1 MKQYFGTDGIRG
13 IPNKTL
19 NEDLVSK
26 IFSSVE
32 KELSP
37 VSVAVI
43 LDTRSSSLELLGWI
57 CNGLSE
63 NVQVVNYGVLPSG
76 SMPILLKK
84 FEHDLGVI
92 ISASHNPSEYNG
104 IKLINDVGSKLSD
117 EVEINIE
124 NNLQTIS
131 LPEKTSI
138 SKSSTE
144 GYDAYLEYLESLID
158 FDLSSFN
165 ILFDTANGSSYKII
179 EDLFQSTK
187 SKYKI
192 IANAPDGQ
200 NINSNCGA
208 THLDNLVTNLGKN
221 QLGAAFDGDAD
232 RLILVD
238 ENRSSCNGDVIIL
251 LIAKYLEAINRLNNN
266 IVVSTV
272 MSNFGFKKAAE
283 KNNYHNIETS
293 VGDKYV
299 AAAMSE
305 HNASLGGEQSGHI
318 IISDE
323 LPVGDGLV
331 SLIYA
336 LKALAFF
343 NTSLS
348 EFKDSNI
355 TEYPQKLINLE
366 LDTLPSDEKIKEL
379 NVIADNLFNEVGLDG
394 RYLIRK
400 SGTEP
405 ILRVLVEAQSEEE
418 LANFSEELIINIKN
432 HLFTWNIIYND
443 TNELISARPWKRWR
457 GSMLSKNSADAY
469 SALQSL

>member
-1 MKQYFGTDGIRG
+1 LKQYFGTDGIRG

-43 LDTRSSSLELLGWI
+43 LDTRSSSLELLSWI

-63 NVQVVNYGVLPSG
+63 KVEVVNYGVLPSG
-76 SMPILLKK
+76 SMPILLEK
-84 FEHDLGVI
+84 FGHDLGVI

-117 EVEINIE
+117 NVEINIE

-138 SKSSTE
+138 SKSSTK

-179 EDLFQSTK
+179 EDLFQSKK
-187 SKYKI
+187 SKFKI
-192 IANAPDGQ
+192 ISNTPDGQ

-208 THLDNLVTNLGKN
+208 THLDNLISNLGKN

-238 ENRSSCNGDVIIL
+238 ETGTPCNGDVIIL
-251 LIAKYLEAINRLNNN
+251 LIAKYLEAINKLNNN

-272 MSNFGFKKAAE
+272 MSNFGFKKAVE
-283 KNNYHNIETS
+283 KNNYHNVETS

-331 SLIYA
+331 SFIYS

-343 NTSLS
+343 NTTLS
-348 EFKDSNI
+348 EFRESNI
-355 TEYPQKLINLE
+355 IEYPQKLINLE
-366 LDTLPSDEKIKEL
+366 LDLLPSNEQVKEL
-379 NVIADNLFNEVGLDG
+379 NEIANNLYNEIGLDG
-394 RYLIRK
+394 RFLIRK

-405 ILRVLVEAQSEEE
+405 ILRVLVEAESEEE
-418 LANFSEELIINIKN
+418 LANFSEKLLISIKN
-432 HLFTWNIIYND
+432 HLFT
-443 TNELISARPWKRWR
+443 
-457 GSMLSKNSADAY
+457 
-469 SALQSL
+469 

>member
-37 VSVAVI
+37 ASVAVI
-43 LDTRSSSLELLGWI
+43 LDTRSSSLELLSWI
-57 CNGLSE
+57 CSGLSE
-63 NVQVVNYGVLPSG
+63 KVEVVNYGVLPSG
-76 SMPILLKK
+76 SMPVLLEK
-84 FEHDLGVI
+84 FGHDLGVI

-117 EVEINIE
+117 DLEINIE

-131 LPEKTSI
+131 LPQKKSI
-138 SKSSTE
+138 SKSSTK

-165 ILFDTANGSSYKII
+165 ILFDTAHGSSYKIVD
-179 EDLFQSTK
+179 DLFQSKK
-187 SKYKI
+187 SKFKI
-192 IANAPDGQ
+192 ISNTPDGQ

-208 THLDNLVTNLGKN
+208 TNLDNLVSNLGKN

-238 ENRSSCNGDVIIL
+238 ENKSPCNGDVIIL
-251 LIAKYLEAINRLNNN
+251 LIAKYLEAINKLNNN

-272 MSNFGFKKAAE
+272 MSNFGFKKAVE
-283 KNNYHNIETS
+283 KNNYHNVETS

-299 AAAMSE
+299 ALAMSE

-331 SLIYA
+331 SLIYS

-348 EFKDSNI
+348 EFKESNI

-366 LDTLPSDEKIKEL
+366 LDLLPSDEQVKEL
-379 NVIADNLFNEVGLDG
+379 NNIAKNLYNEIGLDG
-394 RYLIRK
+394 RFLIRK

-405 ILRVLVEAQSEEE
+405 ILRVLVEAESEEE
-418 LANFSEELIINIKN
+418 LDNFSEELITNIKN
-432 HLFTWNIIYND
+432 HLFT
-443 TNELISARPWKRWR
+443 
-457 GSMLSKNSADAY
+457 
-469 SALQSL
+469 

>member
-187 SKYKI
+187 SKFKI
-192 IANAPDGQ
+192 IANTPDGQ

-208 THLDNLVTNLGKN
+208 THLDNLVSNLGKN

-251 LIAKYLEAINRLNNN
+251 LIAKYLEAINKLNNN

-379 NVIADNLFNEVGLDG
+379 NVIADNLYNEVGLDG

>member
-1 MKQYFGTDGIRG
+1 LKQYFGTDGIRG

-19 NEDLVSK
+19 NKDLVSK

-43 LDTRSSSLELLGWI
+43 LDTRSSSLELLNWI

-63 NVQVVNYGVLPSG
+63 KVEVVNYGVLPSG
-76 SMPILLKK
+76 SMPILLEK
-84 FEHDLGVI
+84 FGHDLGVI

-117 EVEINIE
+117 DTEIDIE
-124 NNLQTIS
+124 NNLKTIS

-138 SKSSTE
+138 SKSSTK
-144 GYDAYLEYLESLID
+144 GYDKYLEYLESLID

-179 EDLFQSTK
+179 EDLFQLKK
-187 SKYKI
+187 SKFKI
-192 IANAPDGQ
+192 ISNTPDGQ

-208 THLDNLVTNLGKN
+208 TNLDNLVSNLGKN

-238 ENRSSCNGDVIIL
+238 ENKSPCNGDVIIL
-251 LIAKYLEAINRLNNN
+251 LIAKYLEAINKLNNN

-272 MSNFGFKKAAE
+272 MSNFGFKKAVE
-283 KNNYHNIETS
+283 KNNYHNVETS

-299 AAAMSE
+299 ASAMSE

-331 SLIYA
+331 SLIYS

-348 EFKDSNI
+348 EFKESNI

-366 LDTLPSDEKIKEL
+366 LNLMPSDEQVKEL
-379 NVIADNLFNEVGLDG
+379 NDIANNLYNEIGLDG
-394 RYLIRK
+394 RFLIRK

-405 ILRVLVEAQSEEE
+405 ILRVLVEAESEEE
-418 LANFSEELIINIKN
+418 LDNFSEELIINIKN
-432 HLFTWNIIYND
+432 HLF
-443 TNELISARPWKRWR
+443 S
-457 GSMLSKNSADAY
+457 
-469 SALQSL
+469 

>member
-37 VSVAVI
+37 ASVAVI

-57 CNGLSE
+57 CKGLSE
-63 NVQVVNYGVLPSG
+63 NVEVVNYGVLPSG
-76 SMPILLKK
+76 SMPILLEK
-84 FEHDLGVI
+84 FGHNLGVI

-117 EVEINIE
+117 DMELNIE

-131 LPEKTSI
+131 LPEKISI
-138 SKSSTE
+138 SKSSTK

-179 EDLFQSTK
+179 EDLFQSKK
-187 SKYKI
+187 SKFKI
-192 IANAPDGQ
+192 IANTPDGQ

-208 THLDNLVTNLGKN
+208 THLDNLVSLLGKN

-238 ENRSSCNGDVIIL
+238 ETGTPCNGDVIIL
-251 LIAKYLEAINRLNNN
+251 LIAKYLEAINKLNNN

-272 MSNFGFKKAAE
+272 MSNFGFKKAVE
-283 KNNYHNIETS
+283 KNNYHNVETS

-305 HNASLGGEQSGHI
+305 QNASLGGEQSGHI

-331 SLIYA
+331 SFIYS

-343 NTSLS
+343 NTTLS
-348 EFKDSNI
+348 EFRESNI
-355 TEYPQKLINLE
+355 IEYPQKLINLE
-366 LDTLPSDEKIKEL
+366 LDLLPSDEQVKEL
-379 NVIADNLFNEVGLDG
+379 NEIANNLYNEIGLDG
-394 RYLIRK
+394 RFLIRK

-405 ILRVLVEAQSEEE
+405 ILRVLVEAESEEE
-418 LANFSEELIINIKN
+418 LANFSEKLIISIKN
-432 HLFTWNIIYND
+432 HLFTWNIIYNE
-443 TNELISARPWKRWR
+443 TNELTSARPWKRWR

-469 SALQSL
+469 SALRSL

>member
-37 VSVAVI
+37 ASVAVI

-57 CNGLSE
+57 CKGLSE
-63 NVQVVNYGVLPSG
+63 NVEVVNYGVLPSG
-76 SMPILLKK
+76 SMPILLEK
-84 FEHDLGVI
+84 FGHNLGVI

-117 EVEINIE
+117 DMELNIE

-131 LPEKTSI
+131 LPEKISI
-138 SKSSTE
+138 SKSSTK

-179 EDLFQSTK
+179 EDLFQSKK
-187 SKYKI
+187 SKSKI
-192 IANAPDGQ
+192 IANTPDGQ

-208 THLDNLVTNLGKN
+208 THLDNLVSLLGKN

-238 ENRSSCNGDVIIL
+238 ETGTPCNGDVIIL
-251 LIAKYLEAINRLNNN
+251 LIAKYLEAINKLNNN

-272 MSNFGFKKAAE
+272 MSNFGFKKAVE
-283 KNNYHNIETS
+283 KNNYHNVETS

-305 HNASLGGEQSGHI
+305 QNASLGGEQSGHI

-331 SLIYA
+331 SFIYS

-343 NTSLS
+343 NTTLS
-348 EFKDSNI
+348 EFRESNI
-355 TEYPQKLINLE
+355 IEYPQKLINLE
-366 LDTLPSDEKIKEL
+366 LDLLPSDEQVKEL
-379 NVIADNLFNEVGLDG
+379 NEIANNLYNEIGLDG
-394 RYLIRK
+394 RFLIRK

-405 ILRVLVEAQSEEE
+405 ILRVLVEAESEEE
-418 LANFSEELIINIKN
+418 LANFSEKLIISIKN
-432 HLFTWNIIYND
+432 HLFT
-443 TNELISARPWKRWR
+443 
-457 GSMLSKNSADAY
+457 
-469 SALQSL
+469 

>member
-43 LDTRSSSLELLGWI
+43 LDTRSSSLELLSWI

-63 NVQVVNYGVLPSG
+63 KIEVINYGVLPSG
-76 SMPILLKK
+76 SMPILLEK
-84 FEHDLGVI
+84 FGHDLGVI

-117 EVEINIE
+117 DVEINIE

-138 SKSSTE
+138 SKSSTK

-179 EDLFQSTK
+179 EDLFQSKK
-187 SKYKI
+187 SKFKI
-192 IANAPDGQ
+192 ISNTPDGQ

-208 THLDNLVTNLGKN
+208 THLDNLISNLGKN

-238 ENRSSCNGDVIIL
+238 ETGAPCNGDVIIL
-251 LIAKYLEAINRLNNN
+251 LIAKYLEAINKLNNN

-272 MSNFGFKKAAE
+272 MSNFGFKKAVE
-283 KNNYHNIETS
+283 KNNYHNVETS

-305 HNASLGGEQSGHI
+305 LNASLGGEQSGHI

-331 SLIYA
+331 SFIYS

-343 NTSLS
+343 NTTLA
-348 EFKDSNI
+348 EFRDSNI
-355 TEYPQKLINLE
+355 IEYPQKLINLE
-366 LDTLPSDEKIKEL
+366 LDLLPSEEQVKEL
-379 NVIADNLFNEVGLDG
+379 NEIANNLYNEIGLDG
-394 RYLIRK
+394 RFLIRK

-405 ILRVLVEAQSEEE
+405 ILRVLVEAESEEE
-418 LANFSEELIINIKN
+418 LANFSEKLIISIKN
-432 HLFTWNIIYND
+432 HLFT
-443 TNELISARPWKRWR
+443 
-457 GSMLSKNSADAY
+457 
-469 SALQSL
+469 

>member
-43 LDTRSSSLELLGWI
+43 LDTRSSSLELLSWI

-63 NVQVVNYGVLPSG
+63 KVEVVNYGVLPSG
-76 SMPILLKK
+76 SMPILLEK
-84 FEHDLGVI
+84 FGHDLGVI

-117 EVEINIE
+117 DVEINIE

-138 SKSSTE
+138 SKSSTK
-144 GYDAYLEYLESLID
+144 GYDAYLGYLESLID

-179 EDLFQSTK
+179 EDLFQSKK
-187 SKYKI
+187 SKFKI
-192 IANAPDGQ
+192 ISNTPDGQ

-208 THLDNLVTNLGKN
+208 THLDNLISNLGKN

-238 ENRSSCNGDVIIL
+238 ETGTPCNGDVIIL
-251 LIAKYLEAINRLNNN
+251 LIAKYLEAINKLNNN

-272 MSNFGFKKAAE
+272 MSNFGFKKAVE
-283 KNNYHNIETS
+283 KNNYHNVETS

-299 AAAMSE
+299 AAAMNE

-331 SLIYA
+331 SFIYS

-343 NTSLS
+343 NTTLS
-348 EFKDSNI
+348 EFRESNI
-355 TEYPQKLINLE
+355 IEYPQKLINLE
-366 LDTLPSDEKIKEL
+366 LDLLPSNEQVKEL
-379 NVIADNLFNEVGLDG
+379 NEIANNLYNEIGLDG
-394 RYLIRK
+394 RFLIRK

-405 ILRVLVEAQSEEE
+405 ILRVLVEAESEEE
-418 LANFSEELIINIKN
+418 LANFSEKLIISIKN
-432 HLFTWNIIYND
+432 HLFT
-443 TNELISARPWKRWR
+443 
-457 GSMLSKNSADAY
+457 
-469 SALQSL
+469 

>member
-19 NEDLVSK
+19 NKDLVSK

-104 IKLINDVGSKLSD
+104 IKLINDVGSKLTD

-187 SKYKI
+187 SKFKI

-208 THLDNLVTNLGKN
+208 THLDNLVSNLGKN
-221 QLGAAFDGDAD
+221 QIGAAFDGDAD

-251 LIAKYLEAINRLNNN
+251 LIAKYLEAINKLNNN

-331 SLIYA
+331 SLIYS

-379 NVIADNLFNEVGLDG
+379 NVIADNLYNEVGLDG

-418 LANFSEELIINIKN
+418 LSNFSEELIINIKN

>member
-19 NEDLVSK
+19 NKDLVSK

-43 LDTRSSSLELLGWI
+43 LDTRSSSLELLNWI

-63 NVQVVNYGVLPSG
+63 KVEVVNYGVLPSG
-76 SMPILLKK
+76 SMPILLEK
-84 FEHDLGVI
+84 FGHDLGVI

-117 EVEINIE
+117 DTEIDIE
-124 NNLQTIS
+124 NNLKTIS

-138 SKSSTE
+138 SKSSTK
-144 GYDAYLEYLESLID
+144 GYDKYLEYLESLID

-179 EDLFQSTK
+179 EDLFQSKK
-187 SKYKI
+187 SKFKI
-192 IANAPDGQ
+192 ISNTPDGK
-200 NINSNCGA
+200 NINFNCGA
-208 THLDNLVTNLGKN
+208 TNLDNLVSNLGKN

-238 ENRSSCNGDVIIL
+238 ENKSPCNGDVIIL
-251 LIAKYLEAINRLNNN
+251 LIAKYLEAINKLNNN

-272 MSNFGFKKAAE
+272 MSNFGFKKAVE
-283 KNNYHNIETS
+283 KNNYHNVETS

-299 AAAMSE
+299 ASAMSE

-331 SLIYA
+331 SFIYS

-348 EFKDSNI
+348 EFKESNI

-366 LDTLPSDEKIKEL
+366 LNLMPSDEQVKEL
-379 NVIADNLFNEVGLDG
+379 NDIANNLYNEIGLDG
-394 RYLIRK
+394 RFLIRK

-405 ILRVLVEAQSEEE
+405 ILRVLVEAESEEE
-418 LANFSEELIINIKN
+418 LDNFSEELIINIKN
-432 HLFTWNIIYND
+432 HLFSWNIIY
-443 TNELISARPWKRWR
+443 T
-457 GSMLSKNSADAY
+457 
-469 SALQSL
+469 

>member
-43 LDTRSSSLELLGWI
+43 LDTRSSSLELLSWI

-63 NVQVVNYGVLPSG
+63 KVEVINYGVLPSG
-76 SMPILLKK
+76 SMPILLEK
-84 FEHDLGVI
+84 FGHDLGVI

-117 EVEINIE
+117 DVEINIE

-138 SKSSTE
+138 SKSSTK

-179 EDLFQSTK
+179 EDLFQSKK
-187 SKYKI
+187 SKFKI
-192 IANAPDGQ
+192 ISNTPDGQ

-208 THLDNLVTNLGKN
+208 THLDNLISNLGKN

-238 ENRSSCNGDVIIL
+238 ETGAPCNGDVIIL
-251 LIAKYLEAINRLNNN
+251 LIAKYLEAINKLNNN

-272 MSNFGFKKAAE
+272 MSNFGFKKAVE
-283 KNNYHNIETS
+283 KNNYHNVETS

-331 SLIYA
+331 SFIYS

-343 NTSLS
+343 NTTLS
-348 EFKDSNI
+348 EFRESNI
-355 TEYPQKLINLE
+355 IEYPQKLINLE
-366 LDTLPSDEKIKEL
+366 LDLLPSNEQVKEL
-379 NVIADNLFNEVGLDG
+379 NEIANNLYNEIGLDG
-394 RYLIRK
+394 RFLIRK

-405 ILRVLVEAQSEEE
+405 ILRVLVEAESEEE
-418 LANFSEELIINIKN
+418 LANFSEKLIISIKN
-432 HLFTWNIIYND
+432 HLFTWNIIYNE
-443 TNELISARPWKRWR
+443 TNELTSARP
-457 GSMLSKNSADAY
+457 
-469 SALQSL
+469 

>member
-379 NVIADNLFNEVGLDG
+379 NVIADNLYNEVGLDG

-432 HLFTWNIIYND
+432 HLFT
-443 TNELISARPWKRWR
+443 
-457 GSMLSKNSADAY
+457 
-469 SALQSL
+469 

>member
-19 NEDLVSK
+19 NKDLVSK

-104 IKLINDVGSKLSD
+104 IKLINDVGSKLTD

-187 SKYKI
+187 SKFKI

-208 THLDNLVTNLGKN
+208 THLDNLVSNLGKN

-251 LIAKYLEAINRLNNN
+251 LIAKYLEAINKLNNN

-331 SLIYA
+331 SLIYS

-379 NVIADNLFNEVGLDG
+379 NVIADNLYNEVGLDG

-418 LANFSEELIINIKN
+418 LSNFSEELIINIKN
-432 HLFTWNIIYND
+432 HLFT
-443 TNELISARPWKRWR
+443 
-457 GSMLSKNSADAY
+457 
-469 SALQSL
+469 

>member
-43 LDTRSSSLELLGWI
+43 LDTRSSSLELLSWI

-63 NVQVVNYGVLPSG
+63 KVEVVNYGVLPSG
-76 SMPILLKK
+76 SMPILLEK
-84 FEHDLGVI
+84 FGHDLGVI

-117 EVEINIE
+117 DVEINIE

-138 SKSSTE
+138 SKSSTK

-179 EDLFQSTK
+179 EDLFQSKK
-187 SKYKI
+187 SKFKI
-192 IANAPDGQ
+192 ISNTPDGQ

-208 THLDNLVTNLGKN
+208 THLDNLISNLGKN

-238 ENRSSCNGDVIIL
+238 ETGAPCNGDVIIL
-251 LIAKYLEAINRLNNN
+251 LIAKYLEAINKLNNN

-272 MSNFGFKKAAE
+272 MSNFGFKKAVE
-283 KNNYHNIETS
+283 KNNYHNVETS

-331 SLIYA
+331 SFIYS

-343 NTSLS
+343 NTTLA
-348 EFKDSNI
+348 EFRDSNI
-355 TEYPQKLINLE
+355 IEYPQKLINLE
-366 LDTLPSDEKIKEL
+366 LDLLPSEEQVKEL
-379 NVIADNLFNEVGLDG
+379 NEIANNLYNEIGLDG
-394 RYLIRK
+394 RFLIRK

-405 ILRVLVEAQSEEE
+405 ILRVLVEAESEEE
-418 LANFSEELIINIKN
+418 LANFSEKLIISIKN
-432 HLFTWNIIYND
+432 HLFTWNIIYNE
-443 TNELISARPWKRWR
+443 TNELTSARP
-457 GSMLSKNSADAY
+457 
-469 SALQSL
+469 

>member
-43 LDTRSSSLELLGWI
+43 LDTRSSSLELLSWI

-63 NVQVVNYGVLPSG
+63 KVEVVNYGVLPSG
-76 SMPILLKK
+76 SMPILLEK
-84 FEHDLGVI
+84 FGHDLGVI

-117 EVEINIE
+117 DVEINIE

-138 SKSSTE
+138 SKSSTK

-179 EDLFQSTK
+179 EDLFQSKK
-187 SKYKI
+187 SKFKI
-192 IANAPDGQ
+192 ISNTPDGQ

-208 THLDNLVTNLGKN
+208 THLDNLISNLGKN

-238 ENRSSCNGDVIIL
+238 ETGAPCNGDVIIL
-251 LIAKYLEAINRLNNN
+251 LIAKYLEAINKLNNN

-272 MSNFGFKKAAE
+272 MSNFGFKKAVE
-283 KNNYHNIETS
+283 KNNYHNVETS

-331 SLIYA
+331 SFIYS

-343 NTSLS
+343 NTTLA
-348 EFKDSNI
+348 EFRDSNI
-355 TEYPQKLINLE
+355 IEYPQKLINLE
-366 LDTLPSDEKIKEL
+366 LDLLPSEEQVKEL
-379 NVIADNLFNEVGLDG
+379 NEIANNLYNEIGLDG
-394 RYLIRK
+394 RFLIRK

-405 ILRVLVEAQSEEE
+405 ILRVLVEAESEEE
-418 LANFSEELIINIKN
+418 LANFSEKLIISIKN
-432 HLFTWNIIYND
+432 HLFT
-443 TNELISARPWKRWR
+443 
-457 GSMLSKNSADAY
+457 
-469 SALQSL
+469 

>member
-19 NEDLVSK
+19 NKDLVSK

-104 IKLINDVGSKLSD
+104 IKLINDVGSKLTD

-187 SKYKI
+187 SKFKI

-208 THLDNLVTNLGKN
+208 AHLDNLVSNLGKN
-221 QLGAAFDGDAD
+221 QIGAAFDGDAD

-251 LIAKYLEAINRLNNN
+251 LIAKYLEAINKLNNN

-331 SLIYA
+331 SLIYS

-379 NVIADNLFNEVGLDG
+379 NVIADNLYNEGGLDG

-418 LANFSEELIINIKN
+418 LSNFSEELIINIKN
-432 HLFTWNIIYND
+432 HLFT
-443 TNELISARPWKRWR
+443 
-457 GSMLSKNSADAY
+457 
-469 SALQSL
+469 

>member
-19 NEDLVSK
+19 NKDLVSK

-43 LDTRSSSLELLGWI
+43 LDTRSSSLELLNWI

-63 NVQVVNYGVLPSG
+63 KVEVVNYGVLPSG
-76 SMPILLKK
+76 SMPILLEK
-84 FEHDLGVI
+84 FGHDLGVI

-117 EVEINIE
+117 DTEIDIE
-124 NNLQTIS
+124 NNLKTIS

-138 SKSSTE
+138 SKSSTK
-144 GYDAYLEYLESLID
+144 GYDKYLEYLESLID

-179 EDLFQSTK
+179 EDLFQSKK
-187 SKYKI
+187 SKFKI
-192 IANAPDGQ
+192 ISNTPDGQ

-208 THLDNLVTNLGKN
+208 THLDNLISNLGKN

-238 ENRSSCNGDVIIL
+238 ENKSPCNGDVIIL
-251 LIAKYLEAINRLNNN
+251 LIAKYLEAINKLNNN

-272 MSNFGFKKAAE
+272 MSNFGFKKAVE
-283 KNNYHNIETS
+283 KNNYHNVETS

-299 AAAMSE
+299 ASAMSE

-331 SLIYA
+331 SLIYS

-348 EFKDSNI
+348 EFKESNI

-366 LDTLPSDEKIKEL
+366 LNLMPSDEQVKEL
-379 NVIADNLFNEVGLDG
+379 NDIANNLYNEIGLDG
-394 RYLIRK
+394 RFLIRK

-405 ILRVLVEAQSEEE
+405 ILRVLVEAESEEE
-418 LANFSEELIINIKN
+418 LDNFSEELIINIKN
-432 HLFTWNIIYND
+432 HLF
-443 TNELISARPWKRWR
+443 S
-457 GSMLSKNSADAY
+457 
-469 SALQSL
+469 

>member
-187 SKYKI
+187 SKFKI
-192 IANAPDGQ
+192 IANTPDGQ

-208 THLDNLVTNLGKN
+208 THLDNLVSNLGKN

-251 LIAKYLEAINRLNNN
+251 LIAKYLEAINKLNNN

-418 LANFSEELIINIKN
+418 LDNFSEELIINIKN

>member
-37 VSVAVI
+37 VSVAII

-104 IKLINDVGSKLSD
+104 IKLINNVGSKLSD

-187 SKYKI
+187 SKFKI

-208 THLDNLVTNLGKN
+208 THLDNLVSNLGKN

-238 ENRSSCNGDVIIL
+238 ENKSSCNGDVIIL
-251 LIAKYLEAINRLNNN
+251 LIAKYLEAINKLNNN

-331 SLIYA
+331 SLIYS

-379 NVIADNLFNEVGLDG
+379 NVIADNLYNEVGLDG

-418 LANFSEELIINIKN
+418 LDNFSEELIINIKN
-432 HLFTWNIIYND
+432 HLFT
-443 TNELISARPWKRWR
+443 
-457 GSMLSKNSADAY
+457 
-469 SALQSL
+469 

>member
-43 LDTRSSSLELLGWI
+43 LDTRSSSLELLSWI

-63 NVQVVNYGVLPSG
+63 KVEVINYGVLPSG
-76 SMPILLKK
+76 SMPILLEK
-84 FEHDLGVI
+84 FGHDLGVI

-117 EVEINIE
+117 DVEINIE

-138 SKSSTE
+138 SKSSTK

-179 EDLFQSTK
+179 EDLFQSKK
-187 SKYKI
+187 SKFKI
-192 IANAPDGQ
+192 ISNTPDGQ

-208 THLDNLVTNLGKN
+208 THLDNLISNLGKN

-238 ENRSSCNGDVIIL
+238 ETGTPCNGDVIIL
-251 LIAKYLEAINRLNNN
+251 LIAKYLEAINKLNNN

-272 MSNFGFKKAAE
+272 MSNFGFKKAVE
-283 KNNYHNIETS
+283 KNNYHNVETS

-305 HNASLGGEQSGHI
+305 LNASLGGEQSGHI

-331 SLIYA
+331 SFIYS

-343 NTSLS
+343 NTTLS
-348 EFKDSNI
+348 EFRESNI
-355 TEYPQKLINLE
+355 IEYPQKLINLE
-366 LDTLPSDEKIKEL
+366 LDLLPSDEQVKEL
-379 NVIADNLFNEVGLDG
+379 NEIANNLYNEIGLDG
-394 RYLIRK
+394 RFLIRK

-405 ILRVLVEAQSEEE
+405 ILRVLVEAESEEE
-418 LANFSEELIINIKN
+418 LANFSEKLIISIKN
-432 HLFTWNIIYND
+432 HLFT
-443 TNELISARPWKRWR
+443 
-457 GSMLSKNSADAY
+457 
-469 SALQSL
+469 

>member
-1 MKQYFGTDGIRG
+1 LKQYFGTDGIRG

-37 VSVAVI
+37 ASVAVI

-57 CNGLSE
+57 CKGLSE
-63 NVQVVNYGVLPSG
+63 NVEVVNYGVLPSG
-76 SMPILLKK
+76 SMPILLEK
-84 FEHDLGVI
+84 FGHNLGVI

-117 EVEINIE
+117 DVELNIE

-131 LPEKTSI
+131 LPEKISI
-138 SKSSTE
+138 SKSSTK

-179 EDLFQSTK
+179 EDLFQSKK
-187 SKYKI
+187 SKFKI
-192 IANAPDGQ
+192 IANTPDGQ

-208 THLDNLVTNLGKN
+208 THLDNLVSLLGKN

-238 ENRSSCNGDVIIL
+238 ETGTPCNGDVIIL
-251 LIAKYLEAINRLNNN
+251 LIAKYLEAINKLNNN

-272 MSNFGFKKAAE
+272 MSNFGFKKAVE
-283 KNNYHNIETS
+283 KNNYHNVETS

-331 SLIYA
+331 SFIYS

-343 NTSLS
+343 NTTLS
-348 EFKDSNI
+348 EFRESNI
-355 TEYPQKLINLE
+355 IEYPQKLINLE
-366 LDTLPSDEKIKEL
+366 LDLLPSDEQVKEL
-379 NVIADNLFNEVGLDG
+379 NEIANNLYNEIGLDG
-394 RYLIRK
+394 RFLIRK

-405 ILRVLVEAQSEEE
+405 ILRVLVEAESEEE
-418 LANFSEELIINIKN
+418 LANFSEKLIISIKN
-432 HLFTWNIIYND
+432 HLFT
-443 TNELISARPWKRWR
+443 
-457 GSMLSKNSADAY
+457 
-469 SALQSL
+469 

>member
-43 LDTRSSSLELLGWI
+43 LDTRSSSLELLSWI

-63 NVQVVNYGVLPSG
+63 KVEVVNYGVLPSG
-76 SMPILLKK
+76 SMPILLEK
-84 FEHDLGVI
+84 FGHDLGVI

-117 EVEINIE
+117 DVEINIE

-138 SKSSTE
+138 SKSSTK

-179 EDLFQSTK
+179 EDLFQSKK
-187 SKYKI
+187 SKFKI
-192 IANAPDGQ
+192 ISNTPDGQ

-208 THLDNLVTNLGKN
+208 THLDNLISNLGKN

-238 ENRSSCNGDVIIL
+238 ETGTPCNGDVIIL
-251 LIAKYLEAINRLNNN
+251 LIAKYLEAINKLNNN

-272 MSNFGFKKAAE
+272 MSNFGFKKAVE
-283 KNNYHNIETS
+283 KNNYHNVETS

-331 SLIYA
+331 SFIYS

-343 NTSLS
+343 NTTLA
-348 EFKDSNI
+348 EFRDSNI
-355 TEYPQKLINLE
+355 IEYPQKLINLE
-366 LDTLPSDEKIKEL
+366 LDLLPSEEQVKEL
-379 NVIADNLFNEVGLDG
+379 NEIANNLYNEIGLDG
-394 RYLIRK
+394 RFLIRK

-405 ILRVLVEAQSEEE
+405 ILRVLVEAESEEE
-418 LANFSEELIINIKN
+418 LANFSEKLIISIKN
-432 HLFTWNIIYND
+432 HLFTWNIIYNE
-443 TNELISARPWKRWR
+443 TNELTSARP
-457 GSMLSKNSADAY
+457 
-469 SALQSL
+469 